1 MKAKVIR
8 PFKDKDN
15 NKKLYDTN
23 TVYEGSDARCAE
35 LAKKGFVK
43 IEKDVPKKEEPE
55 KK

>member
-1 MKAKVIR
+1 MKAKVIM

-15 NKKLYDTN
+15 GKTYNTN

-43 IEKDVPKKEEPE
+43 LEKAVP
-55 KK
+55 